1 MSEMITPKEIWINVW
16 KNSQEQIILLYPT
29 QIPFNDSPTT
39 NKKWKLNMSF
49 KAFNPMIRPFPR
61 GTQLYVAKHYSHYP
75 YNLKEVITPEDNFD
89 IDEIPN
95 NDLDKDTTGTY
106 FVVYNVPFSGL
117 KRIPINNN
125 NMDIF
130 IYSSDIKYFK

>member
-1 MSEMITPKEIWINVW
+1 MITPKEIWINVW
-16 KNSQEQIILLYPT
+16 KNLQEQSVLLYPT
-29 QIPFNDSPTT
+29 QIPFPDSPTT

-61 GTQLYVAKHYSHYP
+61 GTQLYVAKHHSHYP
-75 YNLKEVITPEDNFD
+75 YNLREVITPEDNFD

-95 NDLDKDTTGTY
+95 SDLDKDTNGTY

-117 KRIPINNN
+117 KRIPI
-125 NMDIF
+125 DDKII
-130 IYSSDIKYFK
+130 IYSSDIKYFKY